1 MHIFRKG
8 AAVSKRRA
16 PAVYLLKMHSLVRK
30 EMQEFNLKDSAFSV
44 STANCEPLVL
54 TLPAKAARRVFQ
66 FADKPP
72 VHESRSGN
80 TYPHGNKP
88 CTPEEVFMFFFRIR
102 ALLEDDK
109 EAFMKGV
116 GARYAGELWD
126 EVHRK

>member
-1 MHIFRKG
+1 MFI
-8 AAVSKRRA
+8 V
-16 PAVYLLKMHSLVRK
+16 VRK
-30 EMQEFNLKDSAFSV
+30 KMQSLCVRDAAFSV
-44 STANCEPLVL
+44 STAEYAPLIL

-66 FADKPP
+66 FAGKPCAYTTGT
-72 VHESRSGN
+72 GN

-102 ALLEDDK
+102 ALLEEDK

-116 GARYAGELWD
+116 GARCAGELWD